1 MVLLRKDFRFWLKDG
16 IWAPQFR
23 LFSSWDLLV
32 FCRIFYFLCKKNKD
46 SPPASWN
53 LEGFQQCPGSR
64 SISRALLLL
73 WAGDLLQRAGSKVCF
88 GAGEW
93 RGNFPTRNQKSTLIL
108 SWPVVYFSI
117 AKINKA
123 IFMLPLHKPV
133 LQLKCWT
140 RLNFVYK
147 ANCLLIRLPLM
158 KPKRSISAKIQPS
171 CGVEFFLFCF

>member
-1 MVLLRKDFRFWLKDG
+1 MVFERLNLGFSPAEICWFSAGFFIFCVRKIRILLQPAETWRV
-16 IWAPQFR
+16 
-23 LFSSWDLLV
+23 FSSVLGAGAFPEPCSCSELS
-32 FCRIFYFLCKKNKD
+32 C
-46 SPPASWN
+46 
-53 LEGFQQCPGSR
+53 
-64 SISRALLLL
+64 
-73 WAGDLLQRAGSKVCF
+73 AGDLLQRAGSKVCF

-93 RGNFPTRNQKSTLIL
+93 KGNFPTRNQKSTLIL

-123 IFMLPLHKPV
+123 IFMLPLHKPI